1 MSPRTLFSLGLS
13 LQKNIGLDRQ
23 TFTFLSDY
31 KWEYTKKK
39 TIQLEIFNTQYIQN
53 LNVNRFF
60 NIYRSEFSNLNTVAE
75 IYDTA
80 NNTSYFPLATNL
92 DMQASESLDFI
103 KIVAADAD
111 FRVSNSVDY
120 NTVLNISE

>member
-53 LNVNRFF
+53 LNINRFF
-60 NIYRSEFSNLNTVAE
+60 NIYRSEFTNLNNVAKFM
-75 IYDTA
+75 IC
-80 NNTSYFPLATNL
+80 
-92 DMQASESLDFI
+92 
-103 KIVAADAD
+103 K
-111 FRVSNSVDY
+111 
-120 NTVLNISE
+120 